1 MYLLTANRELV
12 VCFELYTQILVSR
25 TENEVNT
32 EKKGEVSQST
42 LLEVFEDEAMAY
54 IALIMYAKN
63 LMEKAHF

>member
-32 EKKGEVSQST
+32 EKRVRSVKA
-42 LLEVFEDEAMAY
+42 LLDVFEDEAMAY
-54 IALIMYAKN
+54 IALIMCAKN
-63 LMEKAHF
+63 LTEKAHL

>member
-32 EKKGEVSQST
+32 EKRVRSVKA
-42 LLEVFEDEAMAY
+42 LLDVFEDEAMAY
-54 IALIMYAKN
+54 IALIMCAKN
-63 LMEKAHF
+63 LIEKAHL